1 MLLWLQILSIV
12 LISNALPAQAQQ
24 APRPIPHPGTV
35 GDAHPTVQST
45 DIALLKQ
52 GKQSFDAQRF
62 SEAARVWERAA
73 SSLEAKGDGLN
84 QALTGSYL
92 SLAYQKL
99 GRWQEAES
107 AIANSLSLLQ
117 EKKSPQIMATVL
129 NAKGNL
135 ELGLGKSAKAVETWA
150 KTASYYRQAGDMQGV
165 IGTQINQA
173 QALQAL
179 GMYLKAKKT
188 LKAVEI
194 SLENQPPSMVKLMGL
209 LSLSNALRAI
219 GELEESQKLLQQSL
233 TIAEELEVP
242 TATATVYLS
251 MGNTAL
257 ALSQRAEN
265 DGDRKQAQAQ
275 RQAALSAYQ
284 QAGNLSQVSI
294 QRVEAQLNLL
304 DLLVET
310 RELGQGKELL
320 SEIESQLLQLPASR
334 RSIYAR
340 SKFAEILWQTTQS
353 KGVENLASQGKI
365 AQLLASAIK
374 QGESLK
380 DDRASSYALGKL
392 GELYASAGR
401 WSEAEELT
409 KQGLGKA
416 QTIQAADIS
425 YRWQWQLGRILK
437 AQGKDS
443 EATAAYQIAYENLKS
458 LRTDLVAINPDNPDF
473 QFSFRESVEPVYR
486 EFVELLLTTDK
497 GVQPSQKNLLQARQV
512 IESLQLAE
520 LDNFFREACLDAQ
533 TLSIDEI
540 DPQAAS
546 IYGIILSDR
555 VDAIVTLP
563 GGKLRHYSTAVP
575 KREVEDTLRKLR
587 QNLGNRRFI
596 RFNRRILPLSQQVYD
611 WVIRPIEAELQQQ
624 EVKTLVFVLDGLLRN
639 IPMAVLHDGQQYL
652 IEKYG
657 IALVPG
663 LQLIEAQ
670 PLTRQQIGVLS
681 AGLSEARHNFSPLPN
696 VEVELNQ
703 ILQQIQATQLLLNQ
717 DFTSAALQSQINES
731 PFPVVHIATHGQFSS
746 QAEDTF
752 ILAYD
757 RPIDVKELDIFLRR
771 RGEQSSQPIELLV
784 FSACETAKGDERAAL
799 GLAGVAVRAGAR
811 STLATLW
818 KVSDESTATLMIE
831 FYQELAKPGTSK
843 AEALRRAQVSLLK
856 QQKFASPYYWAP
868 YVMVGNWL

>member
-1 MLLWLQILSIV
+1 MLLWLKILCLV
-12 LISNALPAQAQQ
+12 LISNALPAQAQP
-24 APRPIPHPGTV
+24 ALRPERLPSSLATV
-35 GDAHPTVQST
+35 EST

-62 SEAARVWERAA
+62 SEAVRVWEGAV

-84 QALTGSYL
+84 QALTLSYL

-99 GRWQEAES
+99 GRWQQAES

-117 EKKSPQIMATVL
+117 GKKSPQIMAAVL

-135 ELGLGKSAKAVETWA
+135 ELGLGKSAKAVDTWA

-173 QALQAL
+173 QALQSL
-179 GMYLKAKKT
+179 GMYLKARKT
-188 LKAVEI
+188 LTAAI
-194 SLENQPPSMVKLMGL
+194 TFLENQPPSGVKLMGL

-219 GELEESQKLLQQSL
+219 GELDSSQKLLQQSL

-242 TATATVYLS
+242 TATAAVYFS

-257 ALSQRAEN
+257 ALSQRAQN
-265 DGDRKQAQAQ
+265 DRDRKLAQAQ

-284 QAGNLSQVSI
+284 QAGNLSSFGI
-294 QRVEAQLNLL
+294 RRVEAQLNLL
-304 DLLVET
+304 NLLVET
-310 RELGQGKELL
+310 GELGPAKELL
-320 SEIESQLLQLPASR
+320 SEIESQLVQLPASR

-340 SKFAEILWQTTQS
+340 SKLAQILWQTSQFL
-353 KGVENLASQGKI
+353 GVENLASQGKI

-374 QGESLK
+374 QGESLG

-392 GELYASAGR
+392 GELYAASGR

-409 KQGLGKA
+409 RQGLGKA

-437 AQGKDS
+437 AQGKNS
-443 EATAAYQIAYENLKS
+443 GATAAYQIAYENLKS
-458 LRTDLVAINPDNPDF
+458 LRTDLVAINPDNPDI

-497 GVQPSQKNLLQARQV
+497 GVQPGQKNLLQARQV

-520 LDNFFREACLDAQ
+520 LDNFFREACLDAK
-533 TLSIDEI
+533 TLSIDEV
-540 DPQAAS
+540 DKKAAS
-546 IYGIILSDR
+546 IYGMILSDR

-575 KREVEDTLRKLR
+575 KQEVEDTLRKLR
-587 QNLGNRRFI
+587 REVGNPRT
-596 RFNRRILPLSQQVYD
+596 RRITRNQRMLKLSQQVYD

-652 IEKYG
+652 IEKYS

-663 LQLIEAQ
+663 LQLIEPS
-670 PLTRQQIGVLS
+670 PLTRQQIGALT
-681 AGLSEARHNFSPLPN
+681 AGLSQARHGFSPLPN
-696 VEVELNQ
+696 VEVELKQ
-703 ILQQIQATQLLLNQ
+703 ILQQIEATQLLFDR

-757 RPIDVKELDIFLRR
+757 RPINVKELDNFLRN

-784 FSACETAKGDERAAL
+784 FSACETAKGDDRAAL

-818 KVSDESTATLMIE
+818 QVSDESTATLMIE
-831 FYQELAKPGTSK
+831 FYQQLANPGTSK

-856 QQKFASPYYWAP
+856 QQKYASPYYWAP